1 MPVLGTIPNDRKKL
15 AALWINENA
24 KYQTNLGKLDV
35 FERIAQNP
43 NESAER
49 RAEALAKY
57 NSLKK
62 DVADGKINLKKL
74 QRDLDKYDG
83 GKALTEIQ
91 EDINKLN
98 EEKSLLI
105 DPEGPEAERINK
117 KIEDLV
123 KPYRNAYSKVAGA
136 QISETVARTKL
147 LGKEVPTF
155 NEPQNEGTPPAK
167 PQVMAETQ
175 AEVPIQGPAKQTP
188 EKQTPSKQKT
198 KVEAT
203 TRNPVT
209 GEVIKVSDIK
219 PATGETPAPVEVGPN
234 ALPPVD
240 KAGAVADIAEKY
252 GLSEALFKN
261 IPSLKLIF
269 EDYVN
274 PKKKMTDEEFVR
286 RIRGD
291 VWYKQNS
298 AGIKQR
304 FVQYYNFRDM
314 QESGRAQ
321 GTTQYEQDIESIVR
335 GLEKRATEIGSAA
348 ASDPIALRQAAENL
362 YLTNKEKDTTFI
374 DDFLASSIRAIG
386 GTIGGKPTEGYSGQ
400 ALKDYQ
406 TIQSIARSNGFSV
419 KDIVPGGQSEQ
430 QVLQGIATGKIDP
443 NRLAQDAR
451 KLAAQ
456 GQPQYV
462 RDLLGQGYNL
472 DQVYAPYRQT
482 MANLL
487 EINQDQID
495 LNDPTLRSAI
505 SDKGDMNIY
514 DFKKTL
520 KQDNRWQYTE
530 NAKQEVTDMTLKILR
545 DFGFQG

>member
-1 MPVLGTIPNDRKKL
+1 
-15 AALWINENA
+15 
-24 KYQTNLGKLDV
+24 V

-57 NSLKK
+57 NNLKK

-147 LGKEVPTF
+147 LGKKVPTF
-155 NEPQNEGTPPAK
+155 NEPQNVGTPPATPK
-167 PQVMAETQ
+167 VMTETQ
-175 AEVPIQGPAKQTP
+175 TQTP
-188 EKQTPSKQKT
+188 VVTTGQETPKKPVVNT
-198 KVEAT
+198 GAT

-219 PATGETPAPVEVGPN
+219 PAAGETPAPVEVGPN

-314 QESGRAQ
+314 QETGQAK
-321 GTTQYEQDIESIVR
+321 GNTQYEQDIESILR

-374 DDFLASSIRAIG
+374 DDFLASSIRPISSMIAG
-386 GTIGGKPTEGYSGQ
+386 QGTQGYSGQ

-419 KDIVPGGQSEQ
+419 KDIVPGGQTEQ
-430 QVLQGIATGKIDP
+430 QVLQGIATGSIDP

-487 EINQDQID
+487 EINQDEID
-495 LNDPTLRSAI
+495 LNDQTLRSAI

-520 KQDNRWQYTE
+520 KQDDRWQYTE

>member
-147 LGKEVPTF
+147 LGKEVATF
-155 NEPQNEGTPPAK
+155 NEPKNEGTPPATPK
-167 PQVMAETQ
+167 VMTGTQ
-175 AEVPIQGPAKQTP
+175 TQTP
-188 EKQTPSKQKT
+188 VVTTGQETPKKPVVKT
-198 KVEAT
+198 GAT

-240 KAGAVADIAEKY
+240 KVEAVADIAEKY

-419 KDIVPGGQSEQ
+419 KDIVPGGKSEQ

-487 EINQDQID
+487 EINADQID